1 MSWLFKRRKKQEPV
15 TYCAA
20 VVPAAGSSSR
30 MGGEDKILL
39 PLHGVPVIVHT
50 LRALESSPRI
60 HEIIVVTREDLIV
73 PIAQLCTEFSL
84 KKVKKI
90 IVGGETRLH
99 SVRQGLIEVS
109 EKAQLIAIHDGARP
123 LLSQL
128 VLDQVIDLAVKT
140 GAAAPAV
147 PVKDTIKKASSGVVQ
162 ETPDRSE
169 LFAVQTPQ
177 VFSADLIKAAT
188 YKAIEESS
196 MVTDDCSVVEALGMK
211 VTLSA
216 GSDENIKI
224 TTPVDMIMAEAIL
237 EARFGQ

>member
-1 MSWLFKRRKKQEPV
+1 MSWLFRRKKKQETV

-39 PLHGVPVIVHT
+39 PLRGVPVIVHT
-50 LRALESSPRI
+50 LQVLENSPRI

-73 PIAQLCTEFSL
+73 PIAQLCKDFSL
-84 KKVKKI
+84 QKVTKI

-109 EKAQLIAIHDGARP
+109 ENAQLVAIHDGARP
-123 LLSQL
+123 LLSQS

-147 PVKDTIKKASSGVVQ
+147 PVKDTIKKALSGVVQ

-188 YKAIEESS
+188 YKAVEENST
-196 MVTDDCSVVEALGMK
+196 VTDDCSVVEALGMK

-237 EARFGQ
+237 EARFRQ